1 MLGSHV
7 RVMGRCP
14 LWHEVFFWTRVHI
27 QQGVRSMKHLLVIAA
42 VLALFCIGL
51 DGGVAIAQEPP
62 PDGGTGGALPF
73 DQQRYEALRVQL
85 ANEILRQAFVEG
97 VAIECQNYTI
107 WLKGQLATSTLAQE
121 TIDVLS
127 ALLDLNLIDIAKGV
141 HAADMMELY
150 LIYAGAKLDMANS
163 TQQNDPYLDEADA
176 LLANASMAGTECET
190 IIMRA
195 YRDAEIVER
204 ALGLRQ

>member
-42 VLALFCIGL
+42 VVALFCVGL
-51 DGGVAIAQEPP
+51 DGGMAIAQEPP
-62 PDGGTGGALPF
+62 PDGGMGGGVPF
-73 DQQRYEALRVQL
+73 DQQRYDALRVQH
-85 ANEILRQAFVEG
+85 ANEILRQAFV
-97 VAIECQNYTI
+97 
-107 WLKGQLATSTLAQE
+107 
-121 TIDVLS
+121 
-127 ALLDLNLIDIAKGV
+127 
-141 HAADMMELY
+141 
-150 LIYAGAKLDMANS
+150 MANS
-163 TQQNDPYLDEADA
+163 TQQNDPYLDDADA
-176 LLANASMAGTECET
+176 LLAHASMAGTECET